1 LLQAS
6 KKKLDNLLQID
17 FRYDQVYAEQTRAL
31 ADKWMGVS
39 FNQLKKKSRILT
51 LNLIVCCFVFNR
63 LMLKQFL
70 ILKCT
75 PTLSYSKRLISWR
88 NSSRMVPQYV

>member
-39 FNQLKKKSRILT
+39 FNQLKKKKQNFDLKINCL
-51 LNLIVCCFVFNR
+51 LFCFS
-63 LMLKQFL
+63 
-70 ILKCT
+70 IG
-75 PTLSYSKRLISWR
+75 
-88 NSSRMVPQYV
+88 